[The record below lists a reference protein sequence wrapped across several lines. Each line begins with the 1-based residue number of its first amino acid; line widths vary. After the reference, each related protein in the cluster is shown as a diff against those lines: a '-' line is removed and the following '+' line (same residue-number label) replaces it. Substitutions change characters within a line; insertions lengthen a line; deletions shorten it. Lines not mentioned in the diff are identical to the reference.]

1 MASLPFEP
9 YSYSGSLASQFTI
22 LKKKSEKNHNIKK
35 EGLFFNLKE
44 MWALMGTMT
53 LI

>member
-22 LKKKSEKNHNIKK
+22 LKKKSEKNNIKK
-35 EGLFFNLKE
+35 ESLFFNLKE